1 MSAIAMPFSPEEFI
15 AMLASASP
23 EKRAEIGALLYPVST
38 TKKTASKALA
48 TKSLAAPAEER
59 PPVDLST
66 RPEMPEDSELNED
79 FCHGRVYKT
88 FKSDP
93 TAAASFRA
101 AEEAAGR
108 PVTASEKS
116 FYMPGFKTKIY
127 IGAQCS
133 KKPSAGQTLCSDCCS
148 HKLEYEA
155 AGSKGHGKGKEAYFG
170 VIGDAPPADAHFC
183 GSTWAQ
189 KVYDTEYGK
198 SPSASRSSGSKKSK
212 EEKPKEAK
220 EVPASQGKAVI
231 PPKPTVPKPAK
242 KAAPPAAAAVVPPPA
257 EKKPVQI
264 IADDLTYNTQMD
276 CFINTEGVCFYA
288 DLEETTLEPIPNMSR
303 IVGSIPKGMDPE
315 AAEEKDMK
323 KAEETPAEE
332 E

>member
-1 MSAIAMPFSPEEFI
+1 MPFSPEEFI

-66 RPEMPEDSELNED
+66 RPEMPEDPELNED

-127 IGAQCS
+127 EGAQCS

-212 EEKPKEAK
+212 EPKEAKEAK

-288 DLEETTLEPIPNMSR
+288 DMDQHTLDPIPDMSR

-323 KAEETPAEE
+323 KAEETLAEE
-332 E
+332 

>member
-38 TKKTASKALA
+38 TKKTASKVLA

-59 PPVDLST
+59 PPVDISA

-79 FCHGRVYKT
+79 FCHGRIPKP
-88 FKSDP
+88 FKSDES
-93 TAAASFRA
+93 AAASFRA

-108 PVTASEKS
+108 PVPTSEKS
-116 FYMPGFKTKIY
+116 FYLPGFGTKIY
-127 IGAQCS
+127 IGKQCS
-133 KKPSAGQTLCSDCCS
+133 KKPSAGQTLCSDCCN
-148 HKLEYEA
+148 HKSEYEA
-155 AGSKGHGKGKEAYFG
+155 AGSKGHGTGKKAWYG
-170 VIGDAPPADAHFC
+170 VWTEAPPADAHLV
-183 GSTWAQ
+183 GSVWAQ
-189 KVYDTEYGK
+189 KKYDTEFGM

-212 EEKPKEAK
+212 EAKEAKEAK

-264 IADDLTYNTQMD
+264 IADDLTFNPVLD
-276 CFINTEGVCFYA
+276 CFINKEGVCFYA
-288 DLEETTLEPIPNMSR
+288 DLDETTLEPIPNMSQ

-323 KAEETPAEE
+323 KAEEE
-332 E
+332 